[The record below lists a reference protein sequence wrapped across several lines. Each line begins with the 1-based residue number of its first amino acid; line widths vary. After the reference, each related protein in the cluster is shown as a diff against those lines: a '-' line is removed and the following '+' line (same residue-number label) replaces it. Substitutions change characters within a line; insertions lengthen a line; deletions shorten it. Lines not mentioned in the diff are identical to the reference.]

1 MSQEI
6 EAKVRELIKEV
17 VELTVPIEEVGIED
31 DLMNLGMNSINS
43 IKVIVAIEEE
53 FGFEF
58 DDEDLNFENFR
69 NIRKLVSYIESRV
82 QK

>member
-1 MSQEI
+1 M
-6 EAKVRELIKEV
+6 RELIKEV

-43 IKVIVAIEEE
+43 IKVIVAIEGE

-69 NIRKLVSYIESRV
+69 NIRKLVSYIESRM

>member
-43 IKVIVAIEEE
+43 IKVIVAIEGE

>member
-6 EAKVRELIKEV
+6 EARVRELIKEV

-31 DLMNLGMNSINS
+31 DLMNLGMDSINS